1 MMKKIFPLS
10 LTLGLLLT
18 AFSIQ
23 PVSFAH
29 AQGPGF
35 VSTVLSRMKKNE
47 QDLKTLRANIS
58 MRKYNAQLHDADD
71 YSGVVLYIP
80 AAAGSGGALLRLEWT
95 KPQHEILAVANGNYS
110 LYRPRLGTVLE
121 GKTGS
126 MKSQKDGDVLAL
138 MNMSAAQLRTR
149 FGEFEDTREET
160 LWGGVWTQHFKVT
173 PKVAAS
179 YKYIEVWID
188 TDGMPVQT
196 KMVEKNDDSTTVR
209 LMNVEKNQPIS
220 PDQFKL
226 KLDGNVKHVKG

>member
-1 MMKKIFPLS
+1 MKKIITLS
-10 LTLGLLLT
+10 LTVGLLLT
-18 AFSIQ
+18 ALSIQ
-23 PVSFAH
+23 PVSLARS
-29 AQGPGF
+29 QGPGF

-47 QDLKTLRANIS
+47 QSLKTLRANIS
-58 MRKYNAQLHDADD
+58 MRKYNAQLRDADD

-80 AAAGSGGALLRLEWT
+80 AAAGSGGAFVRLEWT

-126 MKSQKDGDVLAL
+126 MKSQKDGDVMAL

-173 PKVAAS
+173 PKAAAS
-179 YKYIEVWID
+179 YKYIEVWVD
-188 TDGMPVQT
+188 KEGMPVQT
-196 KMVEKNDDSTTVR
+196 KMVEKNEDSTTVR
-209 LMNVEKNQPIS
+209 LTNVEKNQPIS
-220 PDQFKL
+220 ADQFKL